1 MWAQFFYFYI
11 NLKTSARMQP
21 SVPAPHCLFLPPWY
35 GLRLTKTFRDWL
47 LTEKIFCK
55 RGSTTWGT
63 VDCLHT
69 SFTKIAPQRVT
80 MLCVHFT
87 CLQSLGPLLTQM
99 IKSSSSVVIDLFCKG
114 SLVTNGKEVYH
125 CKAKLWLQ
133 ICSDYFG
140 CTSTC
145 FALYQSSFCLL
156 CTVSEPVI
164 FLL

>member
-1 MWAQFFYFYI
+1 MHECNHLSQHLTVFFFRPDM
-11 NLKTSARMQP
+11 AC
-21 SVPAPHCLFLPPWY
+21 ALPKLWG
-35 GLRLTKTFRDWL
+35 GLL

-63 VDCLHT
+63 VECLHT

-87 CLQSLGPLLTQM
+87 CLQSLCPLLTQI

-125 CKAKLWLQ
+125 CRAKLWSQ

-145 FALYQSSFCLL
+145 FAQYQSSFCLL